1 MRRSALR
8 GVSGRRNVVT
18 VLATGTEKR
27 PARGAV
33 WTESLKNEEWVEVSL
48 NLNRNRV
55 ERFVVDPVVL
65 IPAGFNRDRN
75 DIVFSLSGCSITENR
90 HELDLQP
97 DHLS

>member
-1 MRRSALR
+1 M
-8 GVSGRRNVVT
+8 VT
-18 VLATGTEKR
+18 VLATG
-27 PARGAV
+27 
-33 WTESLKNEEWVEVSL
+33 TESLKNEEWVEVSL

-55 ERFVVDPVVL
+55 GGFVVD
-65 IPAGFNRDRN
+65 PAGFNRDRN